1 MMRAALAGLL
11 LLAASPALAGEA
23 DVLAVAVERHAGT
36 EDMFDVR
43 ATILS
48 NDTGP
53 DYYADAVEV
62 LAPDGRVLGRLELA
76 QPHADEQPFTRA
88 LENLKVPV
96 GIDRVTVRA
105 RHKPRGYDG
114 QTVTVR
120 LPR

>member
-1 MMRAALAGLL
+1 MRAALAGLL
-11 LLAASPALAGEA
+11 MLAATSALAGEA

-43 ATILS
+43 VTILS
-48 NDTGP
+48 NDTG
-53 DYYADAVEV
+53 DNYYADAFEV
-62 LAPDGRVLGRLELA
+62 LAPDGRLLGRLDFA
-76 QPHADEQPFTRA
+76 HPHADEQPFTRA
-88 LENLKVPV
+88 LENLRVPL